1 MFRQAILVQENDD
14 PIWRHVRV
22 PEAFLSPMCLNAESI
37 LDKIDGKQYLTVV
50 VGIKLAL
57 FIQSTKKLTG
67 ASNYWQMVT

>member
-1 MFRQAILVQENDD
+1 
-14 PIWRHVRV
+14 
-22 PEAFLSPMCLNAESI
+22 MCLNAESI